1 MKKTY
6 RHFIIGKYIQVVIIH
21 LQRIIYDIFMNN
33 LLNGLLAILNVSQAT
48 YIKIYYHAV
57 QHEHVEI

>member
-6 RHFIIGKYIQVVIIH
+6 RHSIIGKYIQVVIIH
-21 LQRIIYDIFMNN
+21 LQRTIYDIFMNN
-33 LLNGLLAILNVSQAT
+33 LLNGVLAILNLSQAIN
-48 YIKIYYHAV
+48 IKIYYHAV